1 MLKNQNAGLPLLLQ
15 KLLAPGE
22 YVEKTE
28 PKNFSQEDEE
38 LGIHRV
44 FSVLSFLGLIWED
57 FLDVFSPRMLKNN
70 FKASFMHY
78 GHFWMSKGHVQVSP
92 REGEITKNCEVAN
105 LVLDSDSICFS
116 TLHDFSRKNLPL

>member
-1 MLKNQNAGLPLLLQ
+1 MLFTVLLLPYRQDLDQQLGFFSVCFKVQVLKNQNAGLPLLLQ

-28 PKNFSQEDEE
+28 PKNFSEEDEE

-44 FSVLSFLGLIWED
+44 FTVLSFLDLIWED

-70 FKASFMHY
+70 FKASFVHY
-78 GHFWMSKGHVQVSP
+78 CHFLMSKGHVQVSP
-92 REGEITKNCEVAN
+92 REGEIT
-105 LVLDSDSICFS
+105 
-116 TLHDFSRKNLPL
+116 